1 MTAAGVL
8 LLATV
13 SPVVASSAFDSSRRS
28 PAFLAPPSATPRAA
42 KRAETYSYDVIS
54 SKPLLATNNEQQ
66 PGKGDLYSDDELFDL
81 LNLHLALNPE
91 QQEKEQLLSGE
102 LNVAS
107 IPGIHDLVL
116 DAIDDITTTS
126 TTEQQPSINQLRFDN
141 LQTILREKKPMIT
154 AIATDVDGTLLSAG
168 QELHPITREAVLKA
182 IDQSYNSSNANKI
195 KHFFPATGKSRQ
207 GAMGSLGD
215 AIGPLLYNCP
225 GVYIQGLYCIDREGN
240 VVFEKKLSPL
250 VVKEAEQ
257 LVQECGISICGYDG
271 DDLYTTEQTDVVRSL
286 SEFYGEPTVQLVLGM
301 DGSVIT
307 LSEHEN
313 GCHKLL
319 IMDEDVEMLRTV
331 VRPKLEK
338 LAEKH
343 GVIVT
348 QALPTMLELLPGGC
362 SKAVGVQKLCEA
374 LGIDAETELLAL
386 GDAEN
391 DAGMLEMASIGVAVG
406 NACPVARSAADF
418 IMTERN
424 DEGGAGLAMEMFGF
438 D

>member
-1 MTAAGVL
+1 MTAAVAVVVL
-8 LLATV
+8 LLATG
-13 SPVVASSAFDSSRRS
+13 SPVASSRS
-28 PAFLAPPSATPRAA
+28 PPAFLATPRAV
-42 KRAETYSYDVIS
+42 KRAKTYTHDVIS
-54 SKPLLATNNEQQ
+54 SKPLLAAKSYDDEQR

-81 LNLHLALNPE
+81 LNLHLALNSE
-91 QQEKEQLLSGE
+91 EQLLNEE
-102 LNVAS
+102 LNVAA
-107 IPGIHDLVL
+107 IPGAIHDLVL
-116 DAIDDITTTS
+116 DAIDDITTKS
-126 TTEQQPSINQLRFDN
+126 TTPTRQQPTTNQLRFDN
-141 LQTILREKKPMIT
+141 LQSILREKKPMIT

-182 IDQSYNSSNANKI
+182 IDHCYKSSNANKI

-207 GAMGSLGD
+207 GAIGSLGD
-215 AIGPLLYNCP
+215 AVGPLLYECP

-250 VVKEAEQ
+250 VVREAEQ
-257 LVQECGISICGYDG
+257 LVQDCNISICGYDG

-286 SEFYGEPTVQLVLGM
+286 SEFYGEPTVQLVVGM
-301 DGSVIT
+301 DGSAIT

-319 IMDEDVEMLRTV
+319 IMDEDAEMLTTV
-331 VRPKLEK
+331 VRPKLER

-374 LGIDAETELLAL
+374 LGINAETELLAL

-391 DAGMLEMASIGVAVG
+391 DAGMLKMASIGVAVG
-406 NACPVARSAADF
+406 NACPIACSAADF

-438 D
+438 